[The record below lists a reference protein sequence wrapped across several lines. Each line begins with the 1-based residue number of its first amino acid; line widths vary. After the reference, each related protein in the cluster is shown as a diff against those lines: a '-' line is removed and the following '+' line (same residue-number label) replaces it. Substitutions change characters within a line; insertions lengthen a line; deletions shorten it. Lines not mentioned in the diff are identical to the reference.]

1 MSDYLKQRQTG
12 TVPEK
17 EKKVYRLKRTPLKK
31 KQVRLKRTAIKKKFY
46 RLPKVSEKQK
56 KQNKIYSERRLVF
69 LAANPK
75 CQCGREGCN
84 RKAVEIHHA
93 KGRVGANFLDEKT
106 WRAVAR
112 VCHRWAEMNPN
123 EAKKAGLSEN
133 RL

>member
-1 MSDYLKQRQTG
+1 MSDYLKQLRE
-12 TVPEK
+12 EK
-17 EKKVYRLKRTPLKK
+17 INGRPAVEKKRKWLKP
-31 KQVRLKRTAIKKKFY
+31 
-46 RLPKVSEKQK
+46 VSEKRAA
-56 KQNKIYSERRLVF
+56 QNEQYKIRRLVF